1 MESRFKNII
10 RGGYRGDLENPSE
23 KAYIYFDGVDI
34 FEIDKN
40 VAEGFSLSPIHS
52 CFEIK
57 NLRTD
62 KREIDFIKSSFND
75 MSQEAISS
83 ILSTNFRN
91 IEVVMYYIHEG
102 NKKYHESCV
111 YVFECVE
118 NLPDKEYREVVNF
131 IKKYNVEPISK

>member
-10 RGGYRGDLENPSE
+10 RGGYRGDLKNSPE

-40 VAEGFSLSPIHS
+40 VAVGFSLSPVHS
-52 CFEIK
+52 YFEIK
-57 NLRTD
+57 NLWTD
-62 KREIDFIKSSFND
+62 KKEIDFIKSSFKNI
-75 MSQEAISS
+75 SQEAISS
-83 ILSTNFRN
+83 ILSTNIRG

-111 YVFECVE
+111 YVFESVE

-131 IKKYNVEPISK
+131 IKKYNMETFSK